1 MAAPT
6 ANSPGSQE
14 FSEQILPPS
23 SQPGPLPTWAQD
35 SLAHLGLVGVVG
47 SSTSS
52 GKPPLI
58 ASGRVKCLLRTSLGL
73 YTQNKTDSPPGPTG
87 RLLLRTFQNK
97 VGHWGLFLFKKEF
110 YHPKE
115 FELCGKEHGLGS
127 QTVRVCKCA
136 KSFQSCPTP
145 RNPMDCSPPGSS
157 IHGILQARIL
167 EWVARPSSRESS

>member
-23 SQPGPLPTWAQD
+23 SQPGPLPTLAQD
-35 SLAHLGLVGVVG
+35 CLAHLGLVGVVG
-47 SSTSS
+47 SSTFS

-58 ASGRVKCLLRTSLGL
+58 ASGWVKHLDTSLGL
-73 YTQNKTDSPPGPTG
+73 YTQNKTDSPQEGASSGLSRTRLATGDCSFLRKSPTTPKS
-87 RLLLRTFQNK
+87 LSY
-97 VGHWGLFLFKKEF
+97 VGKSTA
-110 YHPKE
+110 
-115 FELCGKEHGLGS
+115 LG
-127 QTVRVCKCA
+127 VRQCVHVCVCVCA
-136 KSFQSCPTP
+136 KSFQSCLTP
-145 RNPMDCSPPGSS
+145 RNSMNCSPPGSS